1 MNLVLFKE
9 ASLRVPVEAEPWPLD
24 RSARVSVNSFGIG
37 GANAHVSSS
46 SKPVHSA
53 PLIVVKVIIDGW
65 DKPGLAQTGLVE
77 DIVPPP
83 GQYHLLTFSANS
95 KESVE
100 ASIVKHGNYMKATSV
115 RLKDLSYTLN
125 ARREHLAYRTFV
137 VTDNISS
144 WKAAPTE
151 LTGPPPQLVYI
162 FTGQGAQWPQMGRK
176 LLQVNESFR
185 QTIRKLDQALR
196 ALATPL
202 TWTIE
207 GRFLIFITCCRLC

>member
-1 MNLVLFKE
+1 M
-9 ASLRVPVEAEPWPLD
+9 
-24 RSARVSVNSFGIG
+24 NSFGIG

-53 PLIVVKVIIDGW
+53 PLIVAKVIIDGW
-65 DKPGLAQTGLVE
+65 AKPGLAQTRLVE
-77 DIVPPP
+77 EIVPSP

-100 ASIVKHGNYMKATSV
+100 ASVVKHENYLKESSV

-125 ARREHLAYRTFV
+125 TRREHLAYRTFV

-151 LTGPPPQLVYI
+151 PTGPPPQLVYI
-162 FTGQGAQWPQMGRK
+162 FTGQGAQWPQMGKK
-176 LLQVNESFR
+176 LLQVNYSFR
-185 QTIRKLDQALR
+185 QTIRRLDQALR
-196 ALATPL
+196 TLATPL

-207 GRFLIFITCCRLC
+207 GRFLMFVMCCRLC